1 MDKKLIILLIA
12 IVSALICTSPVIA
25 AENNALFEYALF
37 DLNIFGGNAP
47 DNLTVKNLTIE
58 KFTKTH
64 TDSNGKTDKK
74 TEYYL
79 KFKVKSEGD
88 SFGNYSVK
96 VECFDKNN
104 KSFKTVKSYVDK
116 EGDVKIPLSNSTG
129 VKKIKLTITDSNN
142 NVLFNKTTA
151 KIKNTE
157 KVTKDKPV
165 EKKTETTT
173 SSSSSS
179 SSSSSGQTYWASSN
193 SNKFH
198 YPGCEWAQKISGKN
212 KVVFHSRDEALNSG
226 YVPCQVCGP

>member
-1 MDKKLIILLIA
+1 MNKKAILLLIA
-12 IVSALICTSPVIA
+12 IVSTLICTSPIMA
-25 AENNALFEYALF
+25 AENNDLLDYALF
-37 DLNIFGGNAP
+37 DLNIFGGDTP
-47 DNLTVKNLTIE
+47 DNITVENLTIE
-58 KFTKTH
+58 KFTKKH
-64 TDSNGKTDKK
+64 TDSNGKTDTK

-96 VECFDKNN
+96 VDCFDKNN
-104 KSFKTVKSYVDK
+104 ESFKTVKSYVDK

-129 VKKIKLTITDSNN
+129 VKKVKLTITDSNN

-151 KIKNTE
+151 KINNTE
-157 KVTKDKPV
+157 KVTKDEPV

-179 SSSSSGQTYWASSN
+179 SSSGQTYWASAN

-212 KVVFHSRDEALNSG
+212 KIVFHSREEAINSG
-226 YVPCQVCGP
+226 YSPCQVCNP